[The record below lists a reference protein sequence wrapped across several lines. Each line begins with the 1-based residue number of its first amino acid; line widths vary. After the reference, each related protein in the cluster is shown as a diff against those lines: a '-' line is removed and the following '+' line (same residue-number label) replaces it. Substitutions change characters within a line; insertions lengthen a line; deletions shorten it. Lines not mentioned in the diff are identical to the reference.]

1 MITFQYIPYREHS
14 GLETEAKLN
23 RIIDVVMDE
32 RIVLL
37 EGRLR
42 PDEEAQLIEKTME
55 VITKKFKG
63 ISFCTIN
70 PNQTQRKNGKKK
82 EDPFSTKL
90 KDGFYKILMGR
101 REGLTII
108 GPATII
114 KEIRKDPSKIEL
126 LTKAPRRRRKK

>member
-14 GLETEAKLN
+14 ELETESKLTK
-23 RIIDVVMDE
+23 IIDVVKDD

-37 EGRLR
+37 EGRLK
-42 PDEEAQLIEKTME
+42 PSEEAQLIERTME
-55 VITKKFKG
+55 VISKKFKG

-70 PNQTQRKNGKKK
+70 PDNQKKK
-82 EDPFSTKL
+82 GKQEPEQFSKRL
-90 KDGFYKILMGR
+90 KNSFYKILMGK

-126 LTKAPRRRRKK
+126 LTKAPRKRRK